1 MGRRVLLLNQTYE
14 PLNIVS
20 LRRAIKLLVLLK
32 AELVYFDEN
41 QLIKSSSISIPRPV
55 VIRLKRYIHLKYREP
70 PLTKKNILLRDN
82 YTCQYCGTRKPPLT
96 IDHVIPKSR
105 GGKDTW
111 ENLVTACVKCNAKKG
126 DRTPEEAGMK
136 LLSKPRKPTYFEL
149 IIMRSRIDDERW
161 KEFLFLNY

>member
-32 AELVYFDEN
+32 AELVYFDEDH
-41 QLIKSSSISIPRPV
+41 LIKSSSISIPRPV

-136 LLSKPRKPTYFEL
+136 LLSRPRKPTYFEL

>member
-20 LRRAIKLLVLLK
+20 IRRAIKLLVLLK

-41 QLIKSSSISIPRPV
+41 HLIKSSNISIPRPV

-96 IDHVIPKSR
+96 IDHIIPKSR

-111 ENLVTACVKCNAKKG
+111 DNLVTACVKCNAKKG

-136 LLSKPRKPTYFEL
+136 LLSRPRKPTYFEL